1 MESNIRIKVLIID
14 DHELLRSGI
23 KVILRRANVIDV
35 VGEASTGKAGLALAQ
50 ELEPDV
56 IVLDVKLPDTNGI
69 DIARE
74 IYQRWP
80 KMRVLVIS
88 ADLLKYV
95 IDQAASAGAHG
106 VMLKES
112 VYSELVEAVLAINSN
127 KRYFCSR
134 VKEIIAIDWAGK
146 MQSDKPANAS
156 ILNTRELEIVKLL
169 SEGKS
174 IREIAVLVNRSPK
187 TVDANRRLVMKK
199 LNIES
204 IPGLVKFAI
213 SEGLTSVE

>member
-1 MESNIRIKVLIID
+1 MESNIRIRVLIID

-23 KVILRRANVIDV
+23 KVILKRANVIEV
-35 VGEASTGKAGLALAQ
+35 VGDASTGRAGIKLIEELA
-50 ELEPDV
+50 PDV
-56 IVLDVKLPDTNGI
+56 VILDVKLPDTNGI
-69 DIARE
+69 DIAKE

-80 KMRVLVIS
+80 QMRVLVIS

-134 VKEIIAIDWAGK
+134 VKEIIALDWAGK
-146 MQSDKPANAS
+146 LQSGKSASVS

-174 IREIAVLVNRSPK
+174 IREIASLINRSPK
-187 TVDANRRLVMKK
+187 TVDANRRIVMKK
-199 LNIES
+199 LNIDS